1 MPIIKYNIDMAEKNQ
16 AEHKPTSYGRAPLV
30 FDLVLVSLT
39 IIALLVYVFLRTT
52 VLKEILAIFAVIGL
66 LPVVLSAVKAIIK
79 KNLTID
85 LLASIALLFSLFAHE
100 WVSASFITIML
111 GFARLFDY
119 WTEAKTKS
127 IISHLLKFRPEK
139 VRIRK
144 GDSFI
149 ELPLSEAKVGDV
161 VIVES
166 GERIPVDGIV
176 ESGEG
181 ALNESALTGESELVP
196 KKKGDKVLSSTLVE
210 SGSLTILTEKVGED
224 TALSRIILLVD
235 EASRKRAKSE
245 QIAGKFT
252 QWYILSTIVFSVSM
266 YFLGFS
272 TSKILAVLLV
282 VCADDIAV
290 AVPLAF
296 TASIAYAAKRGV
308 VIKGSQ
314 AIENLS
320 KLKYLITDKTGTL
333 TKGKPKVVFVKSFS
347 NMTETEIISRFA
359 VGASA
364 SSHPVSRAILEDAL
378 TKHIKVHAPEDFEE
392 YPGQGIS
399 FVHDGEKMLSGRVEF
414 LENKGIKISNEQK
427 KFIEN
432 EIDSGKAAALL
443 SLGDDLIGGAFYVDE
458 IRSDS
463 ASIIKETKEL
473 GVKEWHMLTGDNV
486 KVAGFV
492 AKTLGIKDFHAGLK
506 PEGKVQFIE
515 AFKKDHRG
523 VVGMVGDGVNDAAS
537 LALADVSI
545 AMGEGGTDTAIE
557 AADITLVKDNLSRVP
572 EIIRLSQA
580 TRNVMKQNFGIWA
593 VTNILGLTFVFSGI
607 LGPAGAAFWNFAT
620 DFIPIAN
627 ALKIFTSK
635 FQKTK

>member
-1 MPIIKYNIDMAEKNQ
+1 MVKKLEEENKPI
-16 AEHKPTSYGRAPLV
+16 SYGKAPLF
-30 FDLVLVSLT
+30 FDLVLVIAT
-39 IIALLVYVFLRTT
+39 IIALLVYVFLKNDL
-52 VLKEILAIFAVIGL
+52 LKDILAGLSVIGL
-66 LPVVLSAVKAIIK
+66 LPVAISAIKAILK
-79 KNLTID
+79 KSLTID
-85 LLASIALLFSLFAHE
+85 LLASVALLFSLFARE

-119 WTEAKTKS
+119 WTEQKTKS

-139 VRIRK
+139 VRIRR
-144 GDSFI
+144 GDSFV
-149 ELPLSEAKVGDV
+149 ELPLAEAKVGDI
-161 VIVES
+161 VIVQT
-166 GERIPVDGIV
+166 GERVPVDGVV

-181 ALNESALTGESELVP
+181 ALNESALTGESELVL
-196 KKKGDKVLSSTLVE
+196 KKKGEKVLSSTLVE

-245 QIAGKFT
+245 QMAGKFT
-252 QWYILSTIVFSVSM
+252 QWYILSTMVFSVSM
-266 YFLGFS
+266 YLFGFS

-296 TASIAYAAKRGV
+296 TASIAYAARRGV

-333 TKGKPKVVFVKSFS
+333 TKGKPKVVSVKSFS
-347 NMTETEIISRFA
+347 NMDEKEIISRFA

-378 TKHIKVHAPEDFEE
+378 SKKIEAHAPEEFKE
-392 YPGQGIS
+392 YPGQGIY
-399 FVHDGEKMLSGRVEF
+399 FVHDKEEMLSGRVEF
-414 LENKGIKISNEQK
+414 LENQGVKIKNEDK
-427 KFIEN
+427 SFIDG
-432 EIDSGKAAALL
+432 EIDSGKGSVLLALNKE
-443 SLGDDLIGGAFYVDE
+443 IVGAIFYVDE

-463 ASIIKETKEL
+463 ASIIKETKAL
-473 GVKEWHMLTGDNV
+473 GVKEWHMLTGDNA

-492 AKTLGIKDFHAGLK
+492 AKSLDIKDFHAGLK
-506 PEGKVQFIE
+506 PEGKVKFIE
-515 AFKKDHRG
+515 EFKKEHRG

-580 TRNVMKQNFGIWA
+580 TRRVMKQNFGIWA
-593 VTNILGLTFVFSGI
+593 VTNVLGLTFVFSGI

-635 FQKTK
+635 FDKNK